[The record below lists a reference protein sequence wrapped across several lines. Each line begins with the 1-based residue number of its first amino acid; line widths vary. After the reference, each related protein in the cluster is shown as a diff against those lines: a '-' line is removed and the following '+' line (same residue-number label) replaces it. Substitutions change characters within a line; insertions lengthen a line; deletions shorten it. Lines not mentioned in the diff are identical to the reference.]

1 LLRCAKHVA
10 RFILVA
16 LYTGHQGGAVCAA
29 SFAPIEGR
37 GWIDL
42 DRGIFYR
49 RPAGQRETRKRRPP
63 VPLPRPQFRRLPAG
77 VRRLCD
83 LVRKAHTMCP
93 RQEKIRR
100 RMCTVKKWEE
110 IMGRT
115 LLEKGDNIMR
125 PGVTLAGTGSLAIT
139 FDDTGNM
146 GNTLDFLV
154 LSGTTPV
161 TIDSTGVTLG
171 RNELLQL
178 AETTNNPTKVII
190 KGSESFLLGNILGL
204 SSNLGDGVVTDI
216 AATAASPKT
225 IHSSLKLIDASATT
239 GGLLILAG
247 ATNTSAD
254 GLFGNGGSL
263 NANVTITY
271 TGLTIKGGSGDD
283 VIQNDAKN
291 GVVTEGN
298 GMFDRVVLGGSGAKA
313 TLGTGAED
321 HVSVG
326 FSNLGTNEAPG
337 SAIGDK
343 VTFGDAA
350 TALLSIGPGAEAGST
365 AGTASIGLTK
375 VLKAADGMG
384 IDFTS
389 VTTSHFIADETLTSG
404 KDPRGGRECSG
415 ERFWRFGRSLLQ
427 LQGERILHCDGQR

>member
-1 LLRCAKHVA
+1 
-10 RFILVA
+10 
-16 LYTGHQGGAVCAA
+16 
-29 SFAPIEGR
+29 
-37 GWIDL
+37 
-42 DRGIFYR
+42 
-49 RPAGQRETRKRRPP
+49 
-63 VPLPRPQFRRLPAG
+63 
-77 VRRLCD
+77 
-83 LVRKAHTMCP
+83 
-93 RQEKIRR
+93 
-100 RMCTVKKWEE
+100 MCTVKKWEE

-389 VTTSHFIADETLTSG
+389 VTTSHFIADETLNPAVEAAKTLAAAENAAVNAFGGSG
-404 KDPRGGRECSG
+404 VAYFSFKGNEYFIATDNAEAAVSPHDAIVELVGVTNIHHAVNN
-415 ERFWRFGRSLLQ
+415 FGLVT
-427 LQGERILHCDGQR
+427 LHV